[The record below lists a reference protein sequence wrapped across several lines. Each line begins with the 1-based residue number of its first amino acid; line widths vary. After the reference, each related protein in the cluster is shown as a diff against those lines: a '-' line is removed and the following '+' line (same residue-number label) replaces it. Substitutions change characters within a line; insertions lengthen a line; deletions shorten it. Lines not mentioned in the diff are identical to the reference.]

1 MLKCRNQDARWGEL
15 IKNSEEHSYAQE
27 QLENRNDVRSRSV
40 PFSTQIRISELG
52 HKADDRWRRGLHAAK
67 RLQFGDGLTNG
78 DKTPS
83 TASSAF
89 DDREYTEEEK
99 EKILHHRRA
108 TFLGSLSMGV
118 GKALD
123 ENAELPFQSKSLE
136 QQHWYVHITLA
147 GLMSRLE
154 MIDWKHR
161 YGRSSYVNDGYQHLL
176 V

>member
-1 MLKCRNQDARWGEL
+1 MGRNKDARWGEL

-40 PFSTQIRISELG
+40 PVLQRNNVKRANG
-52 HKADDRWRRGLHAAK
+52 RWRRGLHAAK

-78 DKTPS
+78 DQTPS

-99 EKILHHRRA
+99 EKIIHHRRA
-108 TFLGSLSMGV
+108 TFLGSLTMGV

-123 ENAELPFQSKSLE
+123 ESEELPFQSKSLE
-136 QQHWYVHITLA
+136 QQHWYVTVTVTR
-147 GLMSRLE
+147 SR
-154 MIDWKHR
+154 
-161 YGRSSYVNDGYQHLL
+161 SC
-176 V
+176 

>member
-1 MLKCRNQDARWGEL
+1 MSLKLPISLICRNKDARWGEL

-40 PFSTQIRISELG
+40 LHSHIRASGCL
-52 HKADDRWRRGLHAAK
+52 ADDRWRRGLHAAK

-78 DKTPS
+78 DQSPS

-89 DDREYTEEEK
+89 DDREYTQEEK

-108 TFLGSLSMGV
+108 TFLGSLTMGV

-123 ENAELPFQSKSLE
+123 DGEELPFQSKSLE
-136 QQHWYVHITLA
+136 QQHWYVYLISE
-147 GLMSRLE
+147 SR
-154 MIDWKHR
+154 IR
-161 YGRSSYVNDGYQHLL
+161 R
-176 V
+176 

>member
-1 MLKCRNQDARWGEL
+1 MGRNKDARWGEL

-40 PFSTQIRISELG
+40 LFPLSLVLLG
-52 HKADDRWRRGLHAAK
+52 QWTDGRWRRGLHAAK

-78 DKTPS
+78 DETPS

-89 DDREYTEEEK
+89 DDREYTQEEK

-108 TFLGSLSMGV
+108 TFLGSLTMGV

-123 ENAELPFQSKSLE
+123 DGEELPFQSKSLE
-136 QQHWYVHITLA
+136 QQHWYVYLISE
-147 GLMSRLE
+147 SR
-154 MIDWKHR
+154 IR
-161 YGRSSYVNDGYQHLL
+161 R
-176 V
+176 